1 MNEEGKQSHQM
12 PHQVDEGK
20 YRKLFGLEIYL
31 TPVFIISSIT
41 IVAFIVGTLFYINLQ
56 EGKLQDKLQEIHQNI
71 LQEGELQESELQVK
85 LQEELRDDDLLKILK
100 IRPKDD
106 FEGILK
112 EDELQDIREEI
123 LQDGKF
129 TLMDEKIKSKV
140 PVLFNGLRKWLT
152 NNLDWLFMI
161 TTNLVFLF
169 CLVVAL
175 SPLGK
180 IRLGGADAKPE
191 YSYLTWLAMLFA
203 AGVGIGLLFFG
214 VSEPVTY
221 FQGGYYSPLGAD
233 TIYDAN
239 AIYNVEDVP
248 NIGDPNYDAEADYS
262 VKDVPNIIDT
272 KVQAAASLGIATTV
286 FHWGLQGW
294 AIYGVVGLALAFFA
308 YNRGLPLLIR
318 SAFYPIFGDRIWGW
332 TGHIIDTFA
341 IFAGIFGLA
350 TSLGLGVQQVTT
362 GLDHL
367 FGIPANNLTMILLIV
382 GITCIALISVMTG
395 INVGIK
401 RLSQFNIILA
411 FLLLL
416 AIFVLGPTRYIFQS
430 MFAGVGSYVMNIVP
444 LSNWVGREDTGFF
457 HDWTTFYWAWWIAW
471 APFIGTFIARISK
484 GRTVREFVIFV
495 LLLPTLLCLLW
506 FSAFGGTA
514 IHQFLTSNFTGVTE
528 QVEKYNYPIALF
540 EMLGELPWALFL
552 SCAAMLLTI
561 IFFVT
566 SSDSGSLIIDII
578 AAGGKVDAPVPQR
591 VFWCTVEGL
600 VAIALLLG
608 GGLKALQAASLATG
622 FPFAIVLLGMGGCV
636 LYGMIKERRETH
648 ES

>member
-1 MNEEGKQSHQM
+1 MHEAGKQPQHMQ
-12 PHQVDEGK
+12 EREYK
-20 YRKLFGLEIYL
+20 KLFGLEIYL
-31 TPVFIISSIT
+31 TPVFVISSIA
-41 IVAFIVGTLFYINLQ
+41 IVVFIIGSLIFQ
-56 EGKLQDKLQEIHQNI
+56 EGATKLFGD
-71 LQEGELQESELQVK
+71 
-85 LQEELRDDDLLKILK
+85 LR
-100 IRPKDD
+100 
-106 FEGILK
+106 
-112 EDELQDIREEI
+112 
-123 LQDGKF
+123 
-129 TLMDEKIKSKV
+129 V
-140 PVLFNGLRKWLT
+140 WLT
-152 NNLDWLFMI
+152 TNLDWLFMI
-161 TTNLVFLF
+161 TANLVFLF
-169 CLVVAL
+169 CLVVAF

-221 FQGGYYSPLGAD
+221 FQGGSYSPLGTE
-233 TIYDAN
+233 TIYDPEA
-239 AIYNVEDVP
+239 AYTAENVPDAS
-248 NIGDPNYDAEADYS
+248 DP
-262 VKDVPNIIDT
+262 
-272 KVQAAASLGIATTV
+272 KVQTAAALGIATTV

-318 SAFYPIFGDRIWGW
+318 SAFYPILGDRIWGW
-332 TGHIIDTFA
+332 PGHIIDTFA

-350 TSLGLGVQQVTT
+350 TSLGLGVQQVTS
-362 GLDHL
+362 GLNHL
-367 FGIPANNLTMILLIV
+367 FGIPANSVTMVLLIV
-382 GITCIALISVMTG
+382 MITAIALISVMTG

-411 FLLLL
+411 FVLLL
-416 AIFVLGPTRYIFQS
+416 AIILLGPTLYIFRS
-430 MFAGVGSYVMNIVP
+430 FFTGIGTYIMKIVP
-444 LSNWVGREDTGFF
+444 LSNWIGREDTAFF

-495 LLLPTLLCLLW
+495 LLLPTLLCLIW

-514 IHQFLTSNFTGVTE
+514 IHQFLTGGYTGVTE
-528 QVEKYNYPIALF
+528 NVETYTYELALF
-540 EMLGELPWALFL
+540 KMFEGLPWTTLL
-552 SCAAMLLTI
+552 SCVAMTLTI

-578 AAGGKVDAPVPQR
+578 AAGGKVDAPIPQR

-622 FPFAIVLLGMGGCV
+622 FPFAIVLLGMGVCV
-636 LYGMIKERRETH
+636 WIGLRAELRE
-648 ES
+648 SD

>member
-1 MNEEGKQSHQM
+1 MHEEGKQPQHM
-12 PHQVDEGK
+12 RERE

-31 TPVFIISSIT
+31 TPVFVISSIA
-41 IVAFIVGTLFYINLQ
+41 IVVFIIGSLVFQ
-56 EGKLQDKLQEIHQNI
+56 EGATKLFGD
-71 LQEGELQESELQVK
+71 
-85 LQEELRDDDLLKILK
+85 LR
-100 IRPKDD
+100 
-106 FEGILK
+106 
-112 EDELQDIREEI
+112 
-123 LQDGKF
+123 
-129 TLMDEKIKSKV
+129 V
-140 PVLFNGLRKWLT
+140 WLT
-152 NNLDWLFMI
+152 TNLDWLFMI
-161 TTNLVFLF
+161 TANLVFLF
-169 CLVVAL
+169 CLVVAV

-180 IRLGGADAKPE
+180 VRLGGADAKPE

-214 VSEPVTY
+214 VSEPITY
-221 FQGGYYSPLGAD
+221 FQGGSYSPLGIE
-233 TIYDAN
+233 TIYDPETVYN
-239 AIYNVEDVP
+239 AENVPDA
-248 NIGDPNYDAEADYS
+248 GDP
-262 VKDVPNIIDT
+262 
-272 KVQAAASLGIATTV
+272 KVQTAASVGIATTV

-332 TGHIIDTFA
+332 PGHIIDTFA

-350 TSLGLGVQQVTT
+350 TSLGLGVQQVTS
-362 GLDHL
+362 GLDYL
-367 FGIPANNLTMILLIV
+367 FGIPANNLTMVLLIV
-382 GITCIALISVMTG
+382 FITAIALISVMTG

-411 FLLLL
+411 FLLLA
-416 AIFVLGPTRYIFQS
+416 AIILLGPTSYIFKS
-430 MFAGVGSYVMNIVP
+430 LFAGLGTYVMKIVP
-444 LSNWVGREDTGFF
+444 LSNWIGREDTAFL

-495 LLLPTLLCLLW
+495 LLLPTLLCLIW

-514 IHQFLTSNFTGVTE
+514 IHQFLTDGYTGVTE
-528 QVEKYNYPIALF
+528 KVETYTYPIALF
-540 EMLGELPWALFL
+540 EMFAGLPWTMLL
-552 SCAAMLLTI
+552 SCVAMTLTI

-578 AAGGKVDAPVPQR
+578 AAGGKVDAPLPQR

-622 FPFAIVLLGMGGCV
+622 FPFAIVILGLGACV
-636 LYGMIKERRETH
+636 WIGLSKEVRQSE
-648 ES
+648 

>member
-1 MNEEGKQSHQM
+1 MNEEGKQPQHM
-12 PHQVDEGK
+12 RERE

-31 TPVFIISSIT
+31 TPVFVISSIA
-41 IVAFIVGTLFYINLQ
+41 IVVFIIGSLIFQ
-56 EGKLQDKLQEIHQNI
+56 EGATKLFGD
-71 LQEGELQESELQVK
+71 
-85 LQEELRDDDLLKILK
+85 LR
-100 IRPKDD
+100 
-106 FEGILK
+106 
-112 EDELQDIREEI
+112 
-123 LQDGKF
+123 
-129 TLMDEKIKSKV
+129 V
-140 PVLFNGLRKWLT
+140 WLT
-152 NNLDWLFMI
+152 TNLDWLFMI
-161 TTNLVFLF
+161 STNLVFLF
-169 CLVVAL
+169 CLVVAF

-180 IRLGGADAKPE
+180 VRLGGTDAKPE
-191 YSYLTWLAMLFA
+191 YSYLTWLAMIFA

-221 FQGGYYSPLGAD
+221 FQGGNYSPLG
-233 TIYDAN
+233 TETVYDPGTEYN
-239 AIYNVEDVP
+239 AGNVPDA
-248 NIGDPNYDAEADYS
+248 GDP
-262 VKDVPNIIDT
+262 

-332 TGHIIDTFA
+332 PGHIIDTFA

-350 TSLGLGVQQVTT
+350 TSLGLGVQQVTS
-362 GLDHL
+362 GLNHL
-367 FGIPANNLTMILLIV
+367 FGIPVNPVTMVLLIV
-382 GITCIALISVMTG
+382 GITAIALISVMTG

-411 FLLLL
+411 FLLLA
-416 AIFVLGPTRYIFQS
+416 AIILLGPTLYILRTLFT
-430 MFAGVGSYVMNIVP
+430 GLGTYVMKIVP
-444 LSNWVGREDTGFF
+444 LSNWIGREDTGFF

-495 LLLPTLLCLLW
+495 LLLPTLLCLIW

-514 IHQFLTSNFTGVTE
+514 IHQFLAEGYTGVTE
-528 QVEKYNYPIALF
+528 NVETYTYELALF
-540 EMLGELPWALFL
+540 KMFEGLPWTTLL
-552 SCAAMLLTI
+552 SCVAMTLTI

-578 AAGGKVDAPVPQR
+578 AAGGKVDAPIPQR

-622 FPFAIVLLGMGGCV
+622 FPFAIVILGMGVCV
-636 LYGMIKERRETH
+636 WIGLSKEVRQSE
-648 ES
+648 

>member
-1 MNEEGKQSHQM
+1 MNEEGKQPQQM
-12 PHQVDEGK
+12 PHQIDESK
-20 YRKLFGLEIYL
+20 YKKLFGLEIYL
-31 TPVFIISSIT
+31 TPVFVISSIT
-41 IVAFIVGTLFYINLQ
+41 IIVFILGSLIFQEQATTLFGN
-56 EGKLQDKLQEIHQNI
+56 
-71 LQEGELQESELQVK
+71 V
-85 LQEELRDDDLLKILK
+85 R
-100 IRPKDD
+100 
-106 FEGILK
+106 
-112 EDELQDIREEI
+112 
-123 LQDGKF
+123 
-129 TLMDEKIKSKV
+129 V
-140 PVLFNGLRKWLT
+140 WLT
-152 NNLDWLFMI
+152 TNLDWLFMS
-161 TTNLVFLF
+161 TVNLVFLF
-169 CLVVAL
+169 CLFVAL

-180 IRLGGADAKPE
+180 IRLGGPDAKPE

-221 FQGGYYSPLGAD
+221 FQGDSGVVEYSPLGTETVYEAK
-233 TIYDAN
+233 
-239 AIYNVEDVP
+239 AIYNAKDIP
-248 NIGDPNYDAEADYS
+248 AIDDPSYDPEADYS
-262 VKDVPNIIDT
+262 VKNVPDIADP
-272 KVQAAASLGIATTV
+272 KVQAAASLGIAATV

-294 AIYGVVGLALAFFA
+294 AIYGVVGLALAFYA

-350 TSLGLGVQQVTT
+350 TSLGLGVQQVTS
-362 GLDHL
+362 GLNDL
-367 FGIPANNLTMILLIV
+367 FGIPANALTMIVLIV
-382 GITCIALISVMTG
+382 VITAIALVSVMTG

-411 FLLLL
+411 FILLVTVF
-416 AIFVLGPTRYIFQS
+416 ILGPTGYIFRNI
-430 MFAGVGSYVMNIVP
+430 FTGLGTYVMKIVP
-444 LSNWVGREDTGFF
+444 LSNWIGREDTGFL

-514 IHQFLTSNFTGVTE
+514 IHQFLADGYTGVTE
-528 QVEKYNYPIALF
+528 QVEAYNYPIALF
-540 EMLGELPWALFL
+540 EMLGALPWSMFL

-578 AAGGKVDAPVPQR
+578 AAGGKVDAPIPQR
-591 VFWCTVEGL
+591 VFWCTAEGL

-608 GGLKALQAASLATG
+608 GGLEALQAASLVTG
-622 FPFAIVLLGMGGCV
+622 FPFAIVLLGMGACV
-636 LYGMIKERRETH
+636 LVGLMDERRKLQNKE
-648 ES
+648 

>member
-1 MNEEGKQSHQM
+1 MLSPSNVGALCGRALPLKKENLEMNEEGKQPQQM
-12 PHQVDEGK
+12 PHQIDEGRYK
-20 YRKLFGLEIYL
+20 KLFGLEIYL
-31 TPVFIISSIT
+31 TPVFVISGIT
-41 IVAFIVGTLFYINLQ
+41 IILFITGSLIFQEQATTLFGN
-56 EGKLQDKLQEIHQNI
+56 
-71 LQEGELQESELQVK
+71 V
-85 LQEELRDDDLLKILK
+85 R
-100 IRPKDD
+100 
-106 FEGILK
+106 
-112 EDELQDIREEI
+112 
-123 LQDGKF
+123 
-129 TLMDEKIKSKV
+129 V
-140 PVLFNGLRKWLT
+140 WLT
-152 NNLDWLFMI
+152 TNLDWLFMS
-161 TTNLVFLF
+161 TANLVFLF
-169 CLVVAL
+169 CLFVAL

-180 IRLGGADAKPE
+180 IRLGGTDAKPE

-221 FQGGYYSPLGAD
+221 FQGGSYSPLGIE
-233 TIYDAN
+233 TVYEPK
-239 AIYNVEDVP
+239 AIYNIEDVP
-248 NIGDPNYDAEADYS
+248 AIDDPNYNAEADYS
-262 VKDVPNIIDT
+262 VVDVPDIGDA
-272 KVQAAASLGIATTV
+272 KVQAAASLGIAATV

-294 AIYGVVGLALAFFA
+294 AIYGVVGLALAFYA

-350 TSLGLGVQQVTT
+350 TSLGLGVQQVTS
-362 GLDHL
+362 GLDYL
-367 FGIPANNLTMILLIV
+367 FGIPANNWSMVILIV
-382 GITCIALISVMTG
+382 VITSIALVSVMTG

-411 FLLLL
+411 FILL
-416 AIFVLGPTRYIFQS
+416 ATIFILGPTGYIFRNI
-430 MFAGVGSYVMNIVP
+430 FTGLGTYVKEIVP
-444 LSNWVGREDTGFF
+444 LSNWVGREDSAFL

-484 GRTVREFVIFV
+484 GRTVREFVLFV
-495 LLLPTLLCLLW
+495 LLLPTLLCLIW

-514 IHQFLTSNFTGVTE
+514 LHQFLTGSFTGVTE
-528 QVEKYNYPIALF
+528 EVETYNYPLALF
-540 EMLGELPWALFL
+540 KMFEGLPWTTLL

-578 AAGGKVDAPVPQR
+578 AAGGKVDAPIPQR

-608 GGLKALQAASLATG
+608 GGLKALQAASLVTG
-622 FPFAIVLLGMGGCV
+622 FPFAIVLLGMGACV
-636 LYGMIKERRETH
+636 LVGLIDERRKLQQDGTLNQ
-648 ES
+648 